1 MPENNVAK
9 AHLLIVDDERD
20 HAQVMSDALE
30 RLGHRADLA
39 YSLAQA
45 RESMARRAYDVVVTD
60 LMMDGRQDGMEV
72 LRLAMAQEPPPPVLL
87 VTAHA
92 DVPTCRQALQEG
104 AYDYIEKPLDL
115 EYFRTQVNR
124 AAEKAA
130 LRKQNQILQ
139 DSLADRSGFEA
150 IIGSS
155 PGLRKAIESA
165 RRVAPLDYPVLILGE
180 SGTGKELFANA
191 IHNASRRRKNR
202 LVAMNC
208 AAMTESIMEDELFG
222 HVKGAYTDAR
232 QERAGRFEHADGG
245 TLFMDEI
252 GDMPPAMQAK
262 LLRVLENGEVVRLG
276 ANDPIKVDVRL
287 ISATNRNLE
296 EMVAEKQFRQDL
308 YFRIKGVTI
317 SIPPLRERRQDIPLL
332 IHYFLQQACARH
344 EKDVPTLTPEVRQ
357 FLITHPWP
365 GNVRQLKTV
374 IENMVILA
382 SGRQLGMAEIPD
394 DLRPPAAAAQPST
407 SGIGSLAGLS
417 LEQAERELIRST
429 LEITGGNREMAAR
442 MLGIGERTL
451 YRKIKDYRLA
461 GSDNPPREQED
472 ESRPQ

>member
-1 MPENNVAK
+1 MSDSLIHK
-9 AHLLIVDDERD
+9 AHLLIVDDEQD
-20 HAQVMSDALE
+20 HAQVMSEALE

-39 YSLAQA
+39 YNLNEA
-45 RESMARRAYDVVVTD
+45 RERLEKKAYDVVVTD
-60 LMMDGRQDGMEV
+60 LMMDGRRDGLEV
-72 LRLAMAQEPPPPVLL
+72 LRLATKKEPPPPVLL

-92 DVPTCRQALQEG
+92 DVPTCREALQAG

-115 EYFRTQVNR
+115 EFFRTQVNR

-130 LRKQNQILQ
+130 LQKQNQILQ
-139 DSLADRSGFEA
+139 DSLADRTGFEA
-150 IIGSS
+150 IIGTS
-155 PGLRKAIESA
+155 PSLRKAVDAA
-165 RRVAPLDYPVLILGE
+165 RRVAPLDYPVLVLGE

-191 IHNASRRRKNR
+191 IHNASRRRKAR

-222 HVKGAYTDAR
+222 HIKGAYTDAR

-276 ANDPIKVDVRL
+276 SNDPITVDVRL
-287 ISATNRNLE
+287 ISATNRNLD

-332 IHYFLQQACARH
+332 THFLLQQAC
-344 EKDVPTLTPEVRQ
+344 EKHHKEIEAITPEAQQ
-357 FLITHPWP
+357 FLMSFSWP
-365 GNVRQLKTV
+365 GNVRQLKTI
-374 IENMVILA
+374 IENMVILTT
-382 SGRQLGMAEIPD
+382 SKRLGLDSIPD
-394 DLRPPAAAAQPST
+394 DIRPTTEQPIQSA
-407 SGIGSLAGLS
+407 SNLFGMSI
-417 LEQAERELIRST
+417 EQAERELIKNT
-429 LEITGGNREMAAR
+429 LKMTEGNREQAAKL
-442 MLGIGERTL
+442 LGIGERTL
-451 YRKIKDYRLA
+451 YRKIKEYGLI
-461 GSDNPPREQED
+461 E
-472 ESRPQ
+472 